1 MKIFPSK
8 SKQTGDSGNSGDMK
22 HPVANQH
29 FGLKSILPQLMSPA
43 MGLAVLGIAAF
54 IFSFYRAGQ
63 LSSLVIP
70 KDEMKDAKEKLSA
83 FRNRPKLDIN
93 SQAIV
98 DAADSSEATM
108 LIIAGD
114 HASAVS
120 QAIKDLTD
128 NPPDYL
134 PTILEAG
141 DILSQYGDDKELG
154 FGLLERAVAMAPNNQ
169 YVTLRYCQRLISN
182 ERANEAEPN
191 LTRLVAK
198 YPQWPDPRIALSK
211 LHIAQNQVPKA
222 LTELIEVTNNKDLG
236 SKQAEQ
242 VALLLA
248 QLGRV
253 ADGFAIFQKAAKA
266 EPTSSFYA
274 VYCKDWVDKNP
285 GSYETVLAMVKSS
298 LAENKNS
305 ENITRQ
311 LSLEIK
317 HAALLLLLNRPGDAQ
332 AALEQSITHH
342 PKNFDLT
349 ILLATAEAQLGQ
361 IDKAKAAFQTAAGY
375 Y

>member
-1 MKIFPSK
+1 MKIFLGK
-8 SKQTGDSGNSGDMK
+8 SKKTGDSGDSGDMK
-22 HPVANQH
+22 HPAANQH

-70 KDEMKDAKEKLSA
+70 KSEMKDAKEKLSA

-98 DAADSSEATM
+98 DAADSSEAAM
-108 LIIAGD
+108 LVIAGD
-114 HASAVS
+114 RKSAIS

-182 ERANEAEPN
+182 DRAHEAEPN
-191 LTRLVAK
+191 
-198 YPQWPDPRIALSK
+198 
-211 LHIAQNQVPKA
+211 
-222 LTELIEVTNNKDLG
+222 
-236 SKQAEQ
+236 
-242 VALLLA
+242 
-248 QLGRV
+248 
-253 ADGFAIFQKAAKA
+253 
-266 EPTSSFYA
+266 
-274 VYCKDWVDKNP
+274 
-285 GSYETVLAMVKSS
+285 
-298 LAENKNS
+298 
-305 ENITRQ
+305 
-311 LSLEIK
+311 
-317 HAALLLLLNRPGDAQ
+317 
-332 AALEQSITHH
+332 
-342 PKNFDLT
+342 
-349 ILLATAEAQLGQ
+349 
-361 IDKAKAAFQTAAGY
+361 
-375 Y
+375 